1 MKLNVTKAIICSFLA
16 MIAALALWQIP
27 GADSCKWCVATG
39 GGVLT
44 LVTLLFG
51 IGIKY
56 NSSNVGVNIRV
67 LSLATLFIG
76 ISFNVI
82 FALFDFSVITYIIVA
97 ALILMVY
104 LLLLT
109 NLTGI
114 AKTEPDI

>member
-16 MIAALALWQIP
+16 MIAALALWHIP